1 MYIYVFNYLGSLSKC
16 ENTNVEEYVH
26 YIVHF
31 LDIKDVSYI
40 INIEDGFGFGFFE
53 SKTDFLN
60 RFK

>member
-1 MYIYVFNYLGSLSKC
+1 MHILHICFQLRSLSKC

-40 INIEDGFGFGFFE
+40 INIEDGFGFFE
-53 SKTDFLN
+53 SKTDFC
-60 RFK
+60 